1 MFEGSIRVSNQDIPR
16 TLLGSSPFIAAPQF
30 GHRAR
35 LYQLDFYNSPE
46 NIVKIIQKSFEMGVK
61 GIHVMP
67 EPPVI
72 EAIKLAQDI
81 GINMDIVG
89 TLMPETEDE
98 NIELFSD
105 LGAVSVMLHGTIA
118 DRVDWD
124 FMEEKLLKIREM
136 GAVSGLVTHS
146 PFKTTPRL
154 LESDILDLFDIYSI
168 PVNKL
173 GYLMDCDVYN
183 EQVRAELDSMMREL
197 DKTVMVRNVLAAGV
211 LTPEEAFKYLKTV
224 DFADIVALGI
234 ASVDEAR
241 ETFSL
246 LGSL

>member
-16 TLLGSSPFIAAPQF
+16 TLLGSSPFVAAPQF

-35 LYQLDFYNSPE
+35 LYQLDFYNNPE
-46 NIVKIIQKSFEMGVK
+46 NIVKIIQKSFDMGIK

-67 EPPVI
+67 ETPVI
-72 EAIKLAQDI
+72 EAIKLARDI
-81 GINMDIVG
+81 GIKMDIVG
-89 TLMPETEDE
+89 TVMPETEDE
-98 NIELFSD
+98 GIELFSD
-105 LGAVSVMLHGTIA
+105 LGAVSVMLHGTVTDSA
-118 DRVDWD
+118 DWD
-124 FMEEKLLKIREM
+124 FIEEKLLKIREV

-146 PFKTTPRL
+146 PFKTTTNL
-154 LESDILDLFDIYSI
+154 LESNILDLFDIYSI

-183 EQVRAELDSMMREL
+183 DKVRSELDRMMEEL
-197 DKTVMVRNVLAAGV
+197 NKTIMVRNVLAAGV
-211 LTPEEAFKYLKTV
+211 LNPEEALKYLKTV

-234 ASVDEAR
+234 ASVDEAS

-246 LGSL
+246 LDSI

>member
-16 TLLGSSPFIAAPQF
+16 TLLGSSPFVAAPQF

-35 LYQLDFYNSPE
+35 LYQLDFYNNPE
-46 NIVKIIQKSFEMGVK
+46 NIVKIIQKSFDMGIK

-67 EPPVI
+67 ETPVI
-72 EAIKLAQDI
+72 EAIKLARDI
-81 GINMDIVG
+81 GIKMDIVG
-89 TLMPETEDE
+89 TVMPEIEDE
-98 NIELFSD
+98 GIELFSD
-105 LGAVSVMLHGTIA
+105 LGAVSVMLHGTVTDSA
-118 DRVDWD
+118 DWD
-124 FMEEKLLKIREM
+124 FIEEKLLKIREV

-146 PFKTTPRL
+146 PFKTTTNL
-154 LESDILDLFDIYSI
+154 LESNILDLFDIYSI

-183 EQVRAELDSMMREL
+183 DKVRSELDRMMEEL
-197 DKTVMVRNVLAAGV
+197 NKTIMVRNVLAAGV
-211 LTPEEAFKYLKTV
+211 LNPEEALKYLKTV

-234 ASVDEAR
+234 ASVDEAS

-246 LGSL
+246 LDSI

>member
-16 TLLGSSPFIAAPQF
+16 TLLGSSPFVAAPQF

-35 LYQLDFYNSPE
+35 LYQLDFYNNPE
-46 NIVKIIQKSFEMGVK
+46 NIVKIIQKSFDMGIK

-72 EAIKLAQDI
+72 EAIKLARDI
-81 GINMDIVG
+81 GIKMDIVG
-89 TLMPETEDE
+89 TVMPETEDE
-98 NIELFSD
+98 GIELFSD
-105 LGAVSVMLHGTIA
+105 LGAVSVMLHGTVTDSA
-118 DRVDWD
+118 DWD
-124 FMEEKLLKIREM
+124 FIEEKLLKIREV

-146 PFKTTPRL
+146 PFKTTTSL
-154 LESDILDLFDIYSI
+154 LESNILDLFDIYSI

-183 EQVRAELDSMMREL
+183 DKVRSELDRMMEEL
-197 DKTVMVRNVLAAGV
+197 NKTIMVRNVLAAGV
-211 LTPEEAFKYLKTV
+211 LNPEEALKYLKTV

-234 ASVDEAR
+234 ASVDEAS

-246 LGSL
+246 LDSL

>member
-16 TLLGSSPFIAAPQF
+16 TLLGSSPFVAAPQF

-35 LYQLDFYNSPE
+35 LYQLDFYNNPE
-46 NIVKIIQKSFEMGVK
+46 NIVKIIQKSFDMGIK

-67 EPPVI
+67 ETPVI
-72 EAIKLAQDI
+72 EAIKLARDI
-81 GINMDIVG
+81 GIKMDIVG
-89 TLMPETEDE
+89 TVMPETEDE
-98 NIELFSD
+98 GIELFSD
-105 LGAVSVMLHGTIA
+105 LGAVSVMLHGTVTDSA
-118 DRVDWD
+118 DWD
-124 FMEEKLLKIREM
+124 FIEEKLLKIREV

-146 PFKTTPRL
+146 PFKTTTNL
-154 LESDILDLFDIYSI
+154 LESNILDLFDIYSI

-183 EQVRAELDSMMREL
+183 DKVKSELDRMMEEL
-197 DKTVMVRNVLAAGV
+197 NKTIMVRNVLAAGV
-211 LTPEEAFKYLKTV
+211 LNPEEALKYLKTV

-234 ASVDEAR
+234 ASVDEAS

-246 LGSL
+246 LDSI

>member
-16 TLLGSSPFIAAPQF
+16 TLLGSSPFVAAPQF

-35 LYQLDFYNSPE
+35 LYQLDFYNNPE
-46 NIVKIIQKSFEMGVK
+46 NIVKIIQKSFDMGVK
-61 GIHVMP
+61 GLHVMP

-72 EAIKLAQDI
+72 EAIKLALDV
-81 GINMDIVG
+81 GIKMDIVG
-89 TLMPETEDE
+89 TVMPETEDE
-98 NIELFSD
+98 DVELFAD
-105 LGAVSVMLHGTIA
+105 LGAVSVMLHGTIT
-118 DRVDWD
+118 DGSNWD
-124 FMEEKLLKIREM
+124 FIEEKLQKVKEI

-146 PFKTTPRL
+146 PFKTTSSL
-154 LESDILDLFDIYSI
+154 LESDVLDMFDIYSV

-183 EQVRAELDSMMREL
+183 EQVRAELDSMMEEL
-197 DKTVMVRNVLAAGV
+197 NKTIMVRNVLAAGV
-211 LTPEEAFKYLKTV
+211 LRPEEAFNYLKTV
-224 DFADIVALGI
+224 DFADIVVLGI

-241 ETFSL
+241 ETFGL

>member
-1 MFEGSIRVSNQDIPR
+1 MFDGSIQVSNKDIPR
-16 TLLGSSPFIAAPQF
+16 TLLGSSPFVAAPQF

-35 LYQLDFYNSPE
+35 LYQLDFYNNPE

-61 GIHVMP
+61 GFHIMP

-72 EAIKLAQDI
+72 EAIKLARDI
-81 GINMDIVG
+81 GIEMDIVG
-89 TLMPETEDE
+89 TIMPETEDE
-98 NIELFSD
+98 DIELFSD
-105 LGAVSVMLHGTIA
+105 LGAVSVMLHGTLTDGA
-118 DRVDWD
+118 DWD
-124 FMEEKLLKIREM
+124 FIEEKLLKIRET

-146 PFKTTPRL
+146 PFKTTTRL
-154 LESDILDLFDIYSI
+154 LDSSVMDLFDIYSI

-183 EQVRAELDSMMREL
+183 EQVRDELDTMMKEL
-197 DKTVMVRNVLAAGV
+197 NKTIMVRNVLAAGV
-211 LTPEEAFKYLKTV
+211 LNPEEALKYLKTV
-224 DFADIVALGI
+224 DFADIVVLGI
-234 ASVDEAR
+234 ASVDEAN

>member
-16 TLLGSSPFIAAPQF
+16 TLLGSSPFVAAPQF

-35 LYQLDFYNSPE
+35 LYQLDFYNNPE
-46 NIVKIIQKSFEMGVK
+46 NIVKIIEKSFEMGVK

-72 EAIKLAQDI
+72 KAIKLAEDV
-81 GINMDIVG
+81 GIKMDVVG

-98 NIELFSD
+98 DIEIFSD
-105 LGAVSVMLHGTIA
+105 LGAVSVMLHGTITDSA
-118 DRVDWD
+118 DWD
-124 FMEEKLLKIREM
+124 FIEEKLLKIKEL
-136 GAVSGLVTHS
+136 GFVSGLVTHS
-146 PFKTTPRL
+146 PFKTTPSL
-154 LESDILDLFDIYSI
+154 LESSILDLFDIYSI

-173 GYLMDCDVYN
+173 GYIMDCDVYN
-183 EQVRAELDSMMREL
+183 EQVRAKLDSMMDEL
-197 DKTVMVRNVLAAGV
+197 NKTILVRNVLAAGV

-234 ASVDEAR
+234 ASVDEAN
-241 ETFSL
+241 ETFRL

>member
-1 MFEGSIRVSNQDIPR
+1 MFEGSVRVSNQNIPR
-16 TLLGSSPFIAAPQF
+16 TLLGSSPFVAAPQF

-46 NIVKIIQKSFEMGVK
+46 NIVKIIEKSFEMGVK

-81 GINMDIVG
+81 GIKMDIVG
-89 TLMPETEDE
+89 TILPETEDE
-98 NIELFSD
+98 CIELFSD
-105 LGAVSVMLHGTIA
+105 LGAVCVMLHGTITDGA
-118 DRVDWD
+118 DWD
-124 FMEEKLLKIREM
+124 FIEENLLKIREM
-136 GAVSGLVTHS
+136 GAVSGLVTHN
-146 PFKTTPRL
+146 PFKTTPSL
-154 LESDILDLFDIYSI
+154 LESPVMDLFDIYSI

-183 EQVRAELDSMMREL
+183 EQVRTELDTMMEGL
-197 DKTVMVRNVLAAGV
+197 NKTIMVRNVLAAGV
-211 LTPEEAFKYLKTV
+211 LNPEEAFKYLKTV

-234 ASVDEAR
+234 ASVDEAI
-241 ETFSL
+241 ETFGL